1 MMIVLIY
8 SFVSTV
14 FRTEQRRK
22 TQGRVY
28 EDYSD
33 YRHNSTYSSS
43 PESFTP
49 LKRSI
54 YRSAHEAKEIKRK
67 IFSGVVAATV
77 KSYNVHNSQFPKPAP
92 IRENP
97 GNQQY
102 QEMLKHAKTPVPEY
116 QSALQFFASEAYESA
131 LQKLDD
137 AMNSLDQMDLTHRI
151 DIYKMMAECYL
162 KLKNDDGYIQNRIR
176 QVRMER
182 RKAKILQD
190 SFPERV
196 EFQDLPSWL
205 TTAEASKNLLRMR
218 TVINRNDNRTTREML
233 KRAELDLE
241 VARKVTQ

>member
-1 MMIVLIY
+1 MMIVLLY
-8 SFVSTV
+8 SFVSTI

-33 YRHNSTYSSS
+33 YRHNSIYPTTS
-43 PESFTP
+43 EDLAVFN
-49 LKRSI
+49 RSI
-54 YRSAHEAKEIKRK
+54 YRSAHEAREIKRK
-67 IFSGVVAATV
+67 MFSGVLSATV
-77 KSYNVHNSQFPKPAP
+77 KSYNMHSSQFPKPMP
-92 IRENP
+92 QKDDL
-97 GNQQY
+97 GTQQY
-102 QEMLKHAKTPVPEY
+102 QEMIKHAHTSVPEY
-116 QSALQFFASEAYESA
+116 QSALQLFGIGSYERA

-137 AMNSLDQMDLTHRI
+137 AMRSLDPMDLTHRI

-182 RKAKILQD
+182 RKTKILQD
-190 SFPERV
+190 SFPQKR
-196 EFQDLPSWL
+196 EFFDLASWM